1 MNEKMQILE
10 MIEAGEISAAE
21 GARRLEV
28 LAEPSQQAH
37 SPEAAR
43 IALPVWVRRICQ
55 AVFWS
60 GAALTAGGALLLTV
74 FYAGEAG
81 VASAV
86 FGWPFFI
93 IGMLGLLLGTWLPSA
108 TWFSLQVR
116 EEDSQRISL
125 ALPLPLGPIAWIVR
139 LVRPFVPQ
147 LQDMA
152 VDEVIL
158 ALREEV
164 RSGHPFVVDVAEG
177 KNGERVHV
185 YIG

>member
-1 MNEKMQILE
+1 MSERMQILE

-21 GARRLEV
+21 GARRLEAM
-28 LAEPSQQAH
+28 AEPAQPAH

-43 IALPVWVRRICQ
+43 IALPAWVRRICQ

-60 GAALTAGGALLLTV
+60 GTTLTAGGALLLTV
-74 FYAGEAG
+74 FYAGKAG
-81 VASAV
+81 VGSAIC
-86 FGWPFFI
+86 GWPLFVV
-93 IGMLGLLLGTWLPSA
+93 GLLGLLLGLWLPNV
-108 TWFSLQVR
+108 TWFSLRVR
-116 EEDSQRISL
+116 EQDSQRISL
-125 ALPLPLGPIAWIVR
+125 ALPLPLGPIAWILR

-164 RSGHPFVVDVAEG
+164 RKGHPFVVDVDEG
-177 KNGERVHV
+177 RNGERVHV
-185 YIG
+185 TIG

>member
-1 MNEKMQILE
+1 MSERMQILE
-10 MIEAGEISAAE
+10 MIESGEISAAE
-21 GARRLEV
+21 GARRLEA
-28 LAEPSQQAH
+28 LAEPVQPPS
-37 SPEAAR
+37 STEAAR

-60 GAALTAGGALLLTV
+60 GVVLTAGGALLIAL
-74 FYAGEAG
+74 FYSGEAG
-81 VASAV
+81 VGSAIC
-86 FGWPFFI
+86 GWPLLVV
-93 IGMLGLLLGTWLPSA
+93 GLLGLLLGTWLPSA
-108 TWFSLQVR
+108 TWFSLRVR
-116 EEDSQRISL
+116 EHGSRRISL

-164 RSGHPFVVDVAEG
+164 RKGHPFVVDVDEG
-177 KNGERVHV
+177 DNGERVHV